1 MSTLIE
7 NPSDIFSRAVILKLT
22 IGKPG
27 NRAKLRADQ
36 YQVDAE
42 QGWTAATRQLL
53 KSPEVTKAIKRQ
65 DKLRTDVKK
74 LALPSPLGDGTYL
87 MAIDTILRT
96 EKLITQAQ
104 ADMPALLAEVQ
115 RMYPTRIEEAKVAQ
129 NGLFNPADYPPVE
142 EFLSD
147 FYITSRY
154 IAYGAPETL
163 AKVRDDLLERE
174 KGKIT
179 SDTMAAVQDIFTVL
193 RMDMKGLVDKL
204 VARTVKADGGKNT
217 RFKGLLD
224 NITEFLETL
233 PLRNIVDDGELAK
246 LGEQAQAILRDV
258 TPDLIRE
265 DRSIREY
272 VAKEFAGIQ
281 STLDEM
287 VTLKGKRFIEAV

>member
-1 MSTLIE
+1 
-7 NPSDIFSRAVILKLT
+7 
-22 IGKPG
+22 
-27 NRAKLRADQ
+27 
-36 YQVDAE
+36 
-42 QGWTAATRQLL
+42 
-53 KSPEVTKAIKRQ
+53 
-65 DKLRTDVKK
+65 
-74 LALPSPLGDGTYL
+74 
-87 MAIDTILRT
+87 
-96 EKLITQAQ
+96 
-104 ADMPALLAEVQ
+104 
-115 RMYPTRIEEAKVAQ
+115 
-129 NGLFNPADYPPVE
+129 
-142 EFLSD
+142 
-147 FYITSRY
+147 
-154 IAYGAPETL
+154 
-163 AKVRDDLLERE
+163 
-174 KGKIT
+174 
-179 SDTMAAVQDIFTVL
+179 
-193 RMDMKGLVDKL
+193 L